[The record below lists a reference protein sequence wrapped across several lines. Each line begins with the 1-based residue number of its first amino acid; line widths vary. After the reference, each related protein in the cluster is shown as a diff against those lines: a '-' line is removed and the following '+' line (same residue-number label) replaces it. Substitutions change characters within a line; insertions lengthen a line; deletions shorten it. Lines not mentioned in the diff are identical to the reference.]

1 MNTQY
6 SEMRPSPQNLIESEL
21 NQVRRIAHFYHGRV
35 RGVIEIE
42 DLIQV
47 GNIGLI
53 DAAQRYVHKE
63 GVTFASYAG
72 IRIRGAIVD
81 HLRRA
86 SHLCRTTIAMR
97 QKIKRATE
105 TLERRLQRVP
115 SGSEISSEAGMNI
128 HEYEEWRVA
137 FQANTHNTIDEVMD
151 DFSIWFHSK
160 DDNPEDQLAKA
171 QMKAALRLALEV
183 LSEKEALVIQLYYVE
198 ELNVYEI
205 AEVLEVTT
213 GRVSQIKK
221 AAIMRLRDR
230 MADITGDTHDGMT
243 V

>member
-6 SEMRPSPQNLIESEL
+6 SEMRPSPQNLIEAEL

-35 RGVIEIE
+35 RGIIEIE

-47 GNIGLI
+47 GNLGLI
-53 DAAQRYVHKE
+53 DAAQRYVHRD
-63 GVTFASYAG
+63 GVTFGSYAG

-86 SHLCRTTIAMR
+86 SHLCRTTIAIR
-97 QKIKRATE
+97 QKVNRATE
-105 TLERRLQRVP
+105 NLERRLQRIP
-115 SGSEISSEAGMNI
+115 DATEIAAEMEMSI
-128 HEYEEWRVA
+128 HEYEEWRVV
-137 FQANTHNTIDEVMD
+137 FQANTHNTIDDMMD
-151 DFSIWFHSK
+151 DFSIWFHSS
-160 DDNPEDQLAKA
+160 DDSAEDHLAKV
-171 QMKAALRLALEV
+171 QMKAALRRALDV
-183 LSEKEALVIQLYYVE
+183 LSQKEALVIQLYYVE

-221 AAIMRLRDR
+221 AAILRLRDR
-230 MADITGDTHDGMT
+230 LAEITGEEIG
-243 V
+243 

>member
-47 GNIGLI
+47 GNLGLI
-53 DAAQRYVHKE
+53 DAAQRYVHRD
-63 GVTFASYAG
+63 GVTFGSYAG

-97 QKIKRATE
+97 QKVNRATE
-105 TLERRLQRVP
+105 SLERRLQRMP
-115 SGSEISSEAGMNI
+115 SATEIAAEAGMNI
-128 HEYEEWRVA
+128 HEYEEWRVV
-137 FQANTHNTIDEVMD
+137 FQANTHNTIDEMND
-151 DFSIWFHSK
+151 DFSIWFHSS
-160 DDNPEDQLAKA
+160 DDNPEDHLAKV
-171 QMKAALRLALEV
+171 QMKASLRRALEV

-221 AAIMRLRDR
+221 AAILRLRDR
-230 MADITGDTHDGMT
+230 LAEITGEAIG
-243 V
+243 

>member
-47 GNIGLI
+47 GNLGLI
-53 DAAQRYVHKE
+53 DAAQRYVHRD
-63 GVTFASYAG
+63 GVTFGSYAG

-86 SHLCRTTIAMR
+86 SHLCRTTIVMR
-97 QKIKRATE
+97 QKVNRATE
-105 TLERRLQRVP
+105 SLERRLQRMP
-115 SGSEISSEAGMNI
+115 SATEIAAEAGMNI
-128 HEYEEWRVA
+128 HEYEEWRVV
-137 FQANTHNTIDEVMD
+137 FQANTHNTIDEMMD
-151 DFSIWFHSK
+151 DFSIWFHSS
-160 DDNPEDQLAKA
+160 DDNPEDHLAKV
-171 QMKAALRLALEV
+171 QMKASLRRALEV

-221 AAIMRLRDR
+221 AAILRLRDR
-230 MADITGDTHDGMT
+230 LAEITGEAIG
-243 V
+243 

>member
-21 NQVRRIAHFYHGRV
+21 NQVRRIAQFYHGRV

-47 GNIGLI
+47 GNLGLI
-53 DAAQRYVHKE
+53 DAAQRYVHRD
-63 GVTFASYAG
+63 GVTFGSYAG

-97 QKIKRATE
+97 QKVNRATE
-105 TLERRLQRVP
+105 SLERRLQRMP
-115 SGSEISSEAGMNI
+115 SATEIAAEAGMNI
-128 HEYEEWRVA
+128 HEYEEWRVV
-137 FQANTHNTIDEVMD
+137 FQANTHNTIDEMMD
-151 DFSIWFHSK
+151 DFSIWFHSS
-160 DDNPEDQLAKA
+160 DDNPEDHLAKV
-171 QMKAALRLALEV
+171 QMKASLRRALEV

-221 AAIMRLRDR
+221 AAILRLRDR
-230 MADITGDTHDGMT
+230 LAEITGEAIG
-243 V
+243 

>member
-47 GNIGLI
+47 GNLGLI
-53 DAAQRYVHKE
+53 DAAQRYVHRD
-63 GVTFASYAG
+63 GVTFGSYAG

-97 QKIKRATE
+97 QKVNRATE
-105 TLERRLQRVP
+105 SLERRFQRMP
-115 SGSEISSEAGMNI
+115 SATEIAAEAGMNI
-128 HEYEEWRVA
+128 HEYEEWRVV
-137 FQANTHNTIDEVMD
+137 FQANTHNTIDEMMD
-151 DFSIWFHSK
+151 DFSIWFHSS
-160 DDNPEDQLAKA
+160 DDNPEDHLAKV
-171 QMKAALRLALEV
+171 QMKASLRRALEV

-221 AAIMRLRDR
+221 AAILRLRDR
-230 MADITGDTHDGMT
+230 LAEITGEAIG
-243 V
+243 

>member
-47 GNIGLI
+47 GNLGLI
-53 DAAQRYVHKE
+53 DAAQRYVHRD
-63 GVTFASYAG
+63 GVTFGSYAG

-97 QKIKRATE
+97 QKVNRATE
-105 TLERRLQRVP
+105 SLERRLQRMP
-115 SGSEISSEAGMNI
+115 SATEIAAEAGMNI
-128 HEYEEWRVA
+128 HEYEEWRVV
-137 FQANTHNTIDEVMD
+137 FQANTHNTIDEMMD
-151 DFSIWFHSK
+151 DFSIWFHSS
-160 DDNPEDQLAKA
+160 DDNPEDHLAKV
-171 QMKAALRLALEV
+171 QMKASLRRALEV

-213 GRVSQIKK
+213 ARVSQIKK
-221 AAIMRLRDR
+221 AAILRLRDR
-230 MADITGDTHDGMT
+230 LAEITGEAIG
-243 V
+243 

>member
-6 SEMRPSPQNLIESEL
+6 SEMRLSPQNLIESEL

-47 GNIGLI
+47 GNLGLI
-53 DAAQRYVHKE
+53 DAAQRYVHRD
-63 GVTFASYAG
+63 GVTFGSYAG

-97 QKIKRATE
+97 QKVNRATE
-105 TLERRLQRVP
+105 SLERRLQRMP
-115 SGSEISSEAGMNI
+115 SATEIAAEAGMNI
-128 HEYEEWRVA
+128 HEYEEWRVV
-137 FQANTHNTIDEVMD
+137 FQANTHNTIDEMMD
-151 DFSIWFHSK
+151 DFSIWFHSS
-160 DDNPEDQLAKA
+160 DDNPEDHLAKV
-171 QMKAALRLALEV
+171 QMKASLRRALEV

-221 AAIMRLRDR
+221 AAILRLRDR
-230 MADITGDTHDGMT
+230 LAEITGEAIG
-243 V
+243 